1 VLNLPNTSVSLIQV
15 VVSHVDTPKRIPEL
29 GCVCPMLNPLKVI
42 RMDVVGTFRAT
53 FRLPI
58 ADTCDESNE
67 KICEF
72 DPAFSP
78 TVKMNRDVRV
88 SPIIGL
94 HNIDVPDNQSDA
106 ASAVL
111 LRMERL
117 VLSKQWK
124 ELPTTVR
131 LSVTTV
137 VGRFIETILLACT
150 S

>member
-1 VLNLPNTSVSLIQV
+1 
-15 VVSHVDTPKRIPEL
+15 
-29 GCVCPMLNPLKVI
+29 MLNPLKVI